1 MKKKEKRSI
10 SAQVKEQKQRKA
22 QFVIYGLIVLVS
34 FVLYG
39 NTLGHEYALDDVYV
53 ITQNQFTMQG
63 VAGIPDILSSDQF
76 AGKYGDRKNIVVG
89 GRYRPLSILSFAIG
103 YQIFGESP
111 GISHFFNI
119 IFFAITGILLYLLL
133 LKLIP
138 PKEGQNPYLNIPFLT
153 TLLFLAHPLH
163 TEVVANIKGRDEIFA
178 LMGSLYATILSLR
191 YLETRYRK
199 YLIYSG
205 IVFFLGLMS
214 KENTIT
220 FLAIIPLSAWFFT
233 DFKWKEIL
241 RSLIPLGVATVVFL
255 LIRQMVIGGGSTE
268 IEKELLNN
276 PFLYATVGERFATV
290 FYTLGLYLKL
300 LVFPHPLTFDYYPYH
315 IPLMHWGDWQV
326 ILSILLN
333 FALLVFAVWG
343 IFKKNKIAWGVWFYF
358 IPLSIVSNLLFPV
371 GVFMNERFIYFS
383 SIGFCFVLA
392 YLIVEKLQPKISK
405 PATYRA
411 VVYAGLGTVVLLF
424 SIKTI
429 ARNTAWQ
436 NNETLFATDVV
447 TSSNSIKSNAGYA
460 EILYHKGEE
469 IKDLDERKK
478 VLEQSISYFQKS
490 IAIHPDYV
498 NAMLLLANGWFEFNR
513 SVDST
518 LYYYLRIVKLKPTMY
533 DVYRNLPV
541 VIGSLKDADK
551 ELAYWL
557 EFLEVNPDRSDLNH
571 QIGLLYGKQKND
583 LPNAI
588 KYLKRASVL
597 DPTNTAIL
605 SDLGLAYGLSDRYD
619 DALNVFISA
628 FQFKPNDKTLCTHIG
643 MTYQKLGNEEKAGQY
658 YAKADKL

>member
-10 SAQVKEQKQRKA
+10 SAQIKEKKQRKA
-22 QFVIYGLIVLVS
+22 QFTIYGLIVLVS

-39 NTLGHEYALDDVYV
+39 NTLGHQYALDDVYV

-63 VAGIPDILSSDQF
+63 LKGIPDIFSSDQF
-76 AGKYGDRKNIVVG
+76 AGKYGTGKNIVVG

-103 YQIFGESP
+103 YEFFGESP

-119 IFFAITGILLYLLL
+119 LFFALTGILLYLLL

-138 PKEGQNPYLNIPFLT
+138 PKNDQNPYLNIPFLA

-178 LMGSLYATILSLR
+178 LMGSLYATILSLK
-191 YLETRYRK
+191 YLETKQRK
-199 YLIYSG
+199 YLVYSG
-205 IVFFLGLMS
+205 IVFFLGLLS

-220 FLAIIPLSAWFFT
+220 FLAIIPLTAWFFT
-233 DFKWKEIL
+233 DFKWREIL
-241 RSLIPLGVATVVFL
+241 VSLIPLGIATVVFL

-276 PFLYATVGERFATV
+276 PFLYATTGERFATIA
-290 FYTLGLYLKL
+290 YTLGLYLKL

-315 IPLMHWGDWQV
+315 IPLMHWGDWKV

-333 FALLVFAVWG
+333 LALLVFAVWG
-343 IFKKNKIAWGVWFYF
+343 TLKKNKMAWGIWLYF
-358 IPLSIVSNLLFPV
+358 IPLSIVSNILFPV
-371 GVFMNERFIYFS
+371 GVFMNERFIYIS
-383 SIGFCFVLA
+383 SIGFCFGLA
-392 YLIVEKLQPKISK
+392 YLIIEKLQPKISK
-405 PATYRA
+405 PATFRA
-411 VVYAGLGTVVLLF
+411 IVYAGLGAVVLLF

-429 ARNTAWQ
+429 ARNSVWE
-436 NNETLFATDVV
+436 NNESLFSTDVV

-460 EILYHKGEE
+460 EILYHKGEG
-469 IKDLDERKK
+469 ITDADERKK
-478 VLEQSISYFQKS
+478 ILEQSISYFQKS

-498 NAMLLLANGWFEFNR
+498 NAMLLLANGWFEYNR

-551 ELAYWL
+551 ELSAWFK
-557 EFLEVNPDRSDLNH
+557 FLEVNPDRSDVNH
-571 QIGLLYGKQKND
+571 QIGLLNGKRKND

-588 KYLKRASVL
+588 KYLKRASEL
-597 DPTNTAIL
+597 DPTNIDIL
-605 SDLGLAYGLSDRYD
+605 SDLGLAYGLSDDYMS
-619 DALNVFISA
+619 ALNVFQSA
-628 FQFKPNDKTLCTHIG
+628 FQYKPNDKTLCTNIG
-643 MTYQKLGNEEKAGQY
+643 MTYQKLGNQEKAMQY
-658 YAKADKL
+658 FAKAEKL